1 MFIIF
6 SKGGYFMHKFA
17 TGLIAGG
24 ILGAVGLGMAMSDKR
39 TRRQMTKDTKKM
51 IDKANDM
58 LHKLD

>member
-1 MFIIF
+1 
-6 SKGGYFMHKFA
+6 MHKFA